1 MRKLLLVVLVF
12 FIVTAV
18 AVVVSGQDGEPAVTV
33 GDQVVLDDSVTI
45 ASVNSEGD
53 GFVAIYNDSGR
64 GTPAMMIGF
73 APVSAGRQENVA
85 VDIDPSLATPQL
97 FAQLHIDDGDTGV
110 FDRSAGADAF
120 VTVNDEPVRV
130 GFNAPLISA
139 SDQLVDEN
147 TVTINVITIGEPGWL
162 VIHSDSDG
170 GPGPVLG
177 QTFIEDGRTRN
188 VTVEL
193 ASEGQ
198 TNVLWPMLHVDT
210 GAAGE
215 YEFGTVEG
223 ADTPVRVEGQ
233 VAVLPVW
240 TVPHVRAA
248 DQLVTDS
255 VTAES
260 VLCAGPCFLVIHQEQ
275 DGRPGPVAGASD
287 PLPAGL
293 NTDVLVSI
301 DPAMLTANLWPM
313 LHEDT
318 GTEGEYEFGTV
329 EGADAPVSVDGQ
341 VVTFSI
347 RAAPSIE
354 MSNQPVVDNTVTA
367 ESVLAEQPG
376 WLVIHS
382 EQDGG
387 PGPVAGFAQVP
398 AGLSTNVVV
407 TLDPAVVTP
416 RLWPMLHI
424 DTGAEGEYE
433 FGTVEGADTPVRV
446 NDQVVTFP
454 IVASDCVLTVT
465 GPSNA
470 NVRTTPST
478 DSSVLNTLA
487 AGATAGVVGQSTGG
501 DFVWWQLA
509 DGGWIRSD
517 LVEESGAC
525 EGLPITET
533 IGGAAP
539 AATEEAGS

>member
-1 MRKLLLVVLVF
+1 
-12 FIVTAV
+12 
-18 AVVVSGQDGEPAVTV
+18 
-33 GDQVVLDDSVTI
+33 
-45 ASVNSEGD
+45 
-53 GFVAIYNDSGR
+53 
-64 GTPAMMIGF
+64 
-73 APVSAGRQENVA
+73 
-85 VDIDPSLATPQL
+85 
-97 FAQLHIDDGDTGV
+97 
-110 FDRSAGADAF
+110 
-120 VTVNDEPVRV
+120 V
-130 GFNAPLISA
+130 GFNAPLVSA
-139 SDQLVDEN
+139 TDQPVAEN
-147 TVTINVITIGEPGWL
+147 TVTIDAVTTGEPGWL
-162 VIHSDSDG
+162 VIHSDADG

-177 QTFIEDGRTRN
+177 QTFVEDGRTRN
-188 VTVEL
+188 VAVEL

-198 TNVLWPMLHVDT
+198 TSVLWPMLHVDT

-223 ADTPVRVEGQ
+223 ADGPVRVEGQ
-233 VAVLPVW
+233 VAVLPIW
-240 TVPHVRAA
+240 TVPHVRVAN
-248 DQLVTDS
+248 QLVTDS
-255 VTAES
+255 VTADS

-275 DGRPGPVAGASD
+275 DGGPGPVAGASD

-293 NTDVLVSI
+293 STDVVISI
-301 DPAMLTANLWPM
+301 DPSMLTGNLWPM

-329 EGADAPVSVDGQ
+329 AGADAPVFVDGQ

-347 RAAPSIE
+347 QAAPSIE

-367 ESVLAEQPG
+367 DSVLAEQAG

-387 PGPVAGFAQVP
+387 PGPVAGYAQVP

-407 TLDPAVVTP
+407 TLDPAVVTS
-416 RLWPMLHI
+416 RLWPMLHV
-424 DTGAEGEYE
+424 DTGAAGEYE
-433 FGTVEGADTPVRV
+433 FGTVEGADGPVRV

-454 IVASDCVLTVT
+454 IVASDCTVTVT

-470 NVRTTPST
+470 NVRNAPGT
-478 DSSVLNTLA
+478 DSSVLRTAVA
-487 AGATAGVVGQSTGG
+487 ATTEGAIGQSTGG
-501 DFVWWQLA
+501 EFVWWQLA

-533 IGGAAP
+533 LGGASP